1 MRDRVYKDNK
11 LNCLTDK
18 QKIVIMNS
26 EMAVIDPLEALY
38 QLNKVAYMVTT
49 SDDLEKDPT
58 IKFLIDLSDI
68 FQGILSMS
76 LENQNTETK

>member
-1 MRDRVYKDNK
+1 MRDQVYKDNK

-26 EMAVIDPLEALY
+26 EMAVIDPFEALY
-38 QLNKVAYMVTT
+38 QLNKFVYNVVT
-49 SDDLEKDPT
+49 SDDTEKDPT

-68 FQGILSMS
+68 FRGVLEMS
-76 LENQNTETK
+76 LENQNITK

>member
-1 MRDRVYKDNK
+1 MRDQIYKSNK
-11 LNCLTDK
+11 FNCLTDK

-49 SDDLEKDPT
+49 SDDMEKDPT
-58 IKFLIDLSDI
+58 IKFLIDLSDT

-76 LENQNTETK
+76 LENQNITK

>member
-1 MRDRVYKDNK
+1 MRDQVYKDNK
-11 LNCLTDK
+11 LNCLTDE

-26 EMAVIDPLEALY
+26 EMAVIKPLEALY
-38 QLNKVAYMVTT
+38 QLNKLVYNMVT
-49 SDDLEKDPT
+49 SDDTEKDPT

-76 LENQNTETK
+76 LENQNITK

>member
-1 MRDRVYKDNK
+1 MRDQTYKDNK

-58 IKFLIDLSDI
+58 IKFLIDLSDT
-68 FQGILSMS
+68 FQGILKMS
-76 LENQNTETK
+76 LENQNITK

>member
-1 MRDRVYKDNK
+1 MRDQVYKDNK

-38 QLNKVAYMVTT
+38 QINKLVYNMVA
-49 SDDLEKDPT
+49 SDDTEKDPT
-58 IKFLIDLSDI
+58 IKFLIDLSDT

-76 LENQNTETK
+76 LENQNITK

>member
-1 MRDRVYKDNK
+1 MRDQVYKDNK

-38 QLNKVAYMVTT
+38 QLNKLVYNMAT
-49 SDDLEKDPT
+49 SDDMEKDPT
-58 IKFLIDLSDI
+58 IKFLIDLSDT
-68 FQGILSMS
+68 FQGILKMS
-76 LENQNTETK
+76 LENQNITK

>member
-38 QLNKVAYMVTT
+38 QLNKLVYNVVT
-49 SDDLEKDPT
+49 SDDMEKDPT
-58 IKFLIDLSDI
+58 IKFLIDLSDT

-76 LENQNTETK
+76 LENQNITK

>member
-26 EMAVIDPLEALY
+26 EMAAIDPLEALY

-49 SDDLEKDPT
+49 SDDTEKDPT
-58 IKFLIDLSDI
+58 IKFLIDLSDT
-68 FQGILSMS
+68 FQGILKMS
-76 LENQNTETK
+76 LENQNITK